1 MIGGLKKASKTHAGQ
16 AKTLQSVMKAKSGT
30 FTKTLEPY
38 KGSYVKGNL
47 AGHEVSNESL
57 SNYYKDLI

>member
-1 MIGGLKKASKTHAGQ
+1 
-16 AKTLQSVMKAKSGT
+16 VVKAKSGT
-30 FTKTLEPY
+30 FTQTLEPY

-57 SNYYKDLI
+57 SNYYDGMID